1 MTFDPA
7 QLSPWLLLVAPLV
20 TIVAYTVFGLS
31 GFGST
36 IISVPILA
44 HFLPVAY
51 LVPLMAVLD
60 MISAAIVG
68 RSSREHMSTAELKRL
83 VPFMFAGFV
92 IGVTVL
98 TGVPD
103 QYLRLALGVFAA
115 GVGVHGILNPTL
127 HHRISALWSIPA
139 GLVGGSLATIFGVGG
154 PIYATYLSGRLGD
167 KSEIRATLATLIW
180 ISAFSRAALYAIGG
194 LLLHATIFAG
204 GLLLAP
210 FVWIGL
216 RIGTRI
222 HVGLTQAQMR
232 RVVGAL
238 LVLTGSSLLVRA
250 LG

>member
-7 QLSPWLLLVAPLV
+7 QLSPWLILVAPLV
-20 TIVAYTVFGLS
+20 IIVAYTVFGLS

-51 LVPLMAVLD
+51 LVPLLALLD
-60 MISAAIVG
+60 MFSAAIVG
-68 RSSREHMSTAELKRL
+68 RSSREHLSTTELKRL

-92 IGVTVL
+92 IGITVL

-103 QYLRLALGVFAA
+103 KYLRVALGVFAA

-127 HHRISALWSIPA
+127 HRRISALWSIPA

-154 PIYATYLSGRLGD
+154 PIYATYLGGRLGD

-180 ISAFSRAALYAIGG
+180 ISAFSRAAVYAVGG
-194 LLLHATIFAG
+194 LLQATIFAG
-204 GLLLAP
+204 GALLAP

-216 RIGTRI
+216 KIGTRI

-232 RVVGAL
+232 RAIGAL
-238 LVLTGSSLLVRA
+238 LVLTGGSLLVHA

>member
-1 MTFDPA
+1 
-7 QLSPWLLLVAPLV
+7 
-20 TIVAYTVFGLS
+20 
-31 GFGST
+31 
-36 IISVPILA
+36 
-44 HFLPVAY
+44 
-51 LVPLMAVLD
+51 
-60 MISAAIVG
+60 
-68 RSSREHMSTAELKRL
+68 
-83 VPFMFAGFV
+83 MFAGFV

-103 QYLRLALGVFAA
+103 KYLRLALGVFAA

-180 ISAFSRAALYAIGG
+180 ISAFSRAAIYAVGG
-194 LLLHATIFAG
+194 LLQATIFAG

-232 RVVGAL
+232 RAIGAL
-238 LVLTGSSLLVRA
+238 LVLTGGSLLYHA